1 MRKIIVLAILT
12 SLLLWC
18 SNEQEVIQEEKT
30 ELLIHV
36 QKLDELWNNSDL
48 VKSWKLEWKE
58 DIVIASQA
66 AWRIWKI
73 SVKEWDKV
81 KVWQLLIK
89 INDTIAN
96 YNLNLKKA
104 DNTIEKLKISYDSTK
119 VSLDKQI
126 YDTEIWL
133 EKLKNSLE
141 TLKANSQIDISQAKD
156 NLANTNYSWSNSKSS
171 IELEKLENSID
182 KANFD
187 YENALKTNKESIE
200 SNKNLIKKE
209 ITNQLNYFTDVINF
223 ADKLYN
229 ISWLYEDDV
238 KKIQDY
244 LWANDVVLRES
255 TKSQLIELN
264 NIKVWSLQNLDL
276 ENMDE
281 KSMLEYLT
289 MIEKNY
295 KLIDT
300 FLSSLKLTLKNSIPS
315 LWSLSQA
322 QIDWYITG
330 INWLQTQL
338 TSYNWAFTQF
348 KNSAT
353 TFLNTYKNNEE
364 SLAKQ
369 LELLNKDKELFLKNY
384 DLWSTQSQNALD
396 KTIISTNDAIKSLE
410 LQIKQTEETIKIA
423 KESRELSLKWIEN
436 NIQEANLWK
445 EAVLKE
451 LSKLTVSSSID
462 WVVKDVLVDEWEDVA
477 NWKPLISITWDN
489 SSSVELNFKEN
500 ELAYIDV
507 WYEIFTKIWDRNIN
521 WKIYSIS
528 SISDDSLNYKVL
540 AVFDEK
546 IQNLWWVIDVSIPI
560 KTESILIPIKNIKL
574 IWTNKWIIYTYNNWK
589 IIEKEA
595 LFWKMYKDNIEFLS
609 FVDWTKIN
617 DVYIILSDVSN
628 YDETKN
634 NLKLEQ

>member
-18 SNEQEVIQEEKT
+18 SNEQEVIQEKKT

-423 KESRELSLKWIEN
+423 KKSRELSLKWIEN